1 MRAEEEG
8 NGHAHVAKHMLD
20 ELDLVFGALTS
31 YQGNLDY
38 NLKES
43 LQPCIPTL

>member
-20 ELDLVFGALTS
+20 ELDLLFGVFDLNC
-31 YQGNLDY
+31 QEKLDY
-38 NLKES
+38 N
-43 LQPCIPTL
+43 